1 MENKDI
7 RIINETTT
15 IELSKKFAKAA
26 QYFGTDEFNTLQNV
40 RAMFPGYSV
49 KVKTIKKAQSKDSY
63 KDLDYAY
70 MESYIKAHDK
80 DGAIL
85 NKFNDL
91 RAKTPEAIQ
100 LDAKSKSYGTI
111 KHWFLNTF
119 PEIKGFREYQDNL
132 VKKAS

>member
-63 KDLDYAY
+63 RHRRDRSAPSLHQQEKGRAIT
-70 MESYIKAHDK
+70 SRQ
-80 DGAIL
+80 GAEGPPREIL
-85 NKFNDL
+85 
-91 RAKTPEAIQ
+91 Q
-100 LDAKSKSYGTI
+100 VSKM
-111 KHWFLNTF
+111 
-119 PEIKGFREYQDNL
+119 P
-132 VKKAS
+132 